1 MKSNNNKL
9 VKTHKQNTRKHRTIC
24 NEVKFGNDAN
34 NVDAELRA
42 TCEAWL
48 HYCVAIFIVQREVT

>member
-42 TCEAWL
+42 TCEA
-48 HYCVAIFIVQREVT
+48 